1 LPQDVPA
8 AFLCVG
14 SALCLPQVKPDRGL
28 LYVKRLPAFL
38 YRKKT
43 LGYVKGTLTLRP
55 SYNILLISKGA
66 IILTETNNPSGGYI
80 TYGQMNL
87 INDFRMLWTEIAIW
101 LRSFMVS
108 TITEFSDAKA
118 ISNRL
123 YRIANDF
130 KDKLQPFFGMEV
142 AQNIQQLLLWYIIN
156 MQTMITAL
164 YYKDPV
170 TVDNAVTSLYR
181 ISDEL
186 ADYLASINPYWSKNQ
201 WASLLNGLNAMIIA
215 EEVALIGSEY
225 EREIDI
231 RDRIFR
237 QARLLGDYMAA
248 GVMHYLVPEE
258 HPIQTD
264 PASLNCG
271 DE

>member
-1 LPQDVPA
+1 MYYL
-8 AFLCVG
+8 FLKE
-14 SALCLPQVKPDRGL
+14 Q
-28 LYVKRLPAFL
+28 
-38 YRKKT
+38 
-43 LGYVKGTLTLRP
+43 
-55 SYNILLISKGA
+55 

-80 TYGQMNL
+80 TYGQMNI

-201 WASLLNGLNAMIIA
+201 WVSLLNGLNEMIIA

-225 EREIDI
+225 EKEIDI

-264 PASLNCG
+264 RASLNCG

>member
-1 LPQDVPA
+1 MTESTNPA
-8 AFLCVG
+8 
-14 SALCLPQVKPDRGL
+14 S
-28 LYVKRLPAFL
+28 
-38 YRKKT
+38 
-43 LGYVKGTLTLRP
+43 
-55 SYNILLISKGA
+55 
-66 IILTETNNPSGGYI
+66 GYI
-80 TYGQMNL
+80 TYGQMNI

-108 TITEFSDAKA
+108 TITEFSDSKA

-123 YRIANDF
+123 YRIADDF
-130 KDKLQPFFGMEV
+130 KDKLQPFFGMEI
-142 AQNIQQLLLWYIIN
+142 AQNIQQLLLWYIVN

-186 ADYLASINPYWSKNQ
+186 ADYLASVNPYWSKNQ
-201 WASLLNGLNAMIIA
+201 WLSLLNGLNEMIIA

-225 EREIDI
+225 EKEIDI

-237 QARLLGDYMAA
+237 QARLLGDYTAA

-258 HPIQTD
+258 HPIQTIQELLVGGD
-264 PASLNCG
+264 PI
-271 DE
+271 